1 MGLPFLGVTS
11 VMEFE
16 GVKMTECRVLPL
28 PSCGTKK
35 KDVMALLS
43 KTKISFFKLRFVS
56 NLEKILT

>member
-16 GVKMTECRVLPL
+16 GVKMTECRVLPI

-35 KDVMALLS
+35 KRR
-43 KTKISFFKLRFVS
+43 IGPFK
-56 NLEKILT
+56 